1 MNIETFR
8 EYCLS
13 KPGAEE
19 SFPFDD
25 HILVFKIGGKMFV
38 AVDVDEFVSFN
49 AKCDP
54 AKAIELREQYSGI
67 TPGYHMSKKHWN
79 TILTDGSVPDQLM
92 FKLIDHS
99 YELVLSGLPR
109 YRQHEIM
116 QLK

>member
-19 SFPFDD
+19 GFPFDD
-25 HILVFKIGGKMFV
+25 KILVFKAGGKMFA
-38 AVDVDEFVSFN
+38 AVNIDDFVSFN

-79 TILTDGSVPDQLM
+79 TIFTDGSVPEQMMLD
-92 FKLIDHS
+92 LIDHS
-99 YELVLSGLPR
+99 YDLVVSGLPL
-109 YRQHEIM
+109 YRQNEIR
-116 QLK
+116 QLQ